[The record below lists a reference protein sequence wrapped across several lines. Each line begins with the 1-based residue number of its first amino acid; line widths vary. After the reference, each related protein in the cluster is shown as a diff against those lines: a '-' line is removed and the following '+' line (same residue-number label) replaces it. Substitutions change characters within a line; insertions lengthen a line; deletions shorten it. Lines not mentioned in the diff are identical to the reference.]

1 MSGDNNLQHQQ
12 NDIGLT
18 TTDRQQTNVGSTTD
32 PQEDYLNGVNQ
43 HEALAGGSRSEIRG
57 KPENNKP
64 LVAQHTGN
72 LKTVVFTQRNHRSV

>member
-18 TTDRQQTNVGSTTD
+18 TTDRQQTNAGSTTD

-57 KPENNKP
+57 KAENNKP

-72 LKTVVFTQRNHRSV
+72 